1 MKKILFALVAIALV
15 AVSCKPTEDPTKPQ
29 DPTKPDDP
37 QKEAFKLTITLEGSA
52 TATSQAFKAVPNLDD
67 YFYNVTVVPSDF
79 NDAAA
84 LAEYLYSDVAMYLMM
99 GLTLEDLAA
108 YDMVCAGEYE
118 TKFIGLDP
126 STQYKIVGMQMD
138 DDMNIYE
145 EMFASEAF
153 TTAAVTPSEMTI
165 AITTDR
171 QDSVSTVTF
180 TPSGDDTYFY
190 FIYPKSQ
197 FDAFKQDMEI
207 SGDGWAE
214 LIEYFIVSFA
224 AYKLEYEFTGTQNVD
239 VAESFGKLFEISE
252 DIPAGTAFVAC
263 AAPIYE
269 TAIAGAATGINFV
282 TRSVIPANASKNA
295 PQRMPIVRTAQK
307 SAFRSAR
314 R

>member
-15 AVSCKPTEDPTKPQ
+15 AVSCKPKEDPTNPQ

-52 TATSQAFKAVPNLDD
+52 TVTTQAAKFVPNLDD
-67 YFYNVTVVPSDF
+67 CYYMYVAAPSDIDDESISNF
-79 NDAAA
+79 F
-84 LAEYLYSDVAMYLMM
+84 YSQIM
-99 GLTLEDLAA
+99 GGLDFGMDILEA
-108 YDMVCAGEYE
+108 YGYVYSGEHS
-118 TKFIGLDP
+118 TVFIVLDP
-126 STQYKIVGMQMD
+126 STTYKIYAMQVD
-138 DDMNIYE
+138 EDMNQHE
-145 EMFASEAF
+145 VFTSEAF
-153 TTAAVTPSEMTI
+153 TTAAMTPSEMTI

-197 FDAFKQDMEI
+197 FDAFKQKMKI

-214 LIEYFIVSFA
+214 FLAYFIGDFA
-224 AYKLEYEFTGTQNVD
+224 EYEMEYEFTGTQNVD
-239 VAESFGKLFEISE
+239 VAEYFGKQFEIPE
-252 DIPAGTAFVAC
+252 DIPEGTAFVAC
-263 AAPIYE
+263 AAPIDE
-269 TAIAGAATGINFV
+269 TAIAGAATGITFV
-282 TRSVIPANASKNA
+282 TRSVIPANVQAGA
-295 PQRMPIVRTAQK
+295 PQKRMPVVRTAQK